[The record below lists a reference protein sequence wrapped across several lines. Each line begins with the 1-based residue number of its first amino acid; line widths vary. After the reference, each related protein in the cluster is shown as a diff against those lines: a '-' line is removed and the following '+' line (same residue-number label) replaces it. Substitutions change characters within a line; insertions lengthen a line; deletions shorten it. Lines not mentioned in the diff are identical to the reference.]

1 MAETLLT
8 RVKSSMFAHLHR
20 RTRGLLDGEY
30 ASVFKGRSLDF
41 EDLRTYVPGDEVRD
55 IDWKATARH
64 GTTLVKRYVA
74 VRKQLVLLVADTGRN
89 MAAVTRSG
97 EAKLD
102 VAIMAFGVMGYL
114 ASRHADLVGLA
125 RADDDGGSS
134 LPLRAGE
141 PHLERLLQDVH
152 RSTTLDGPAS
162 NLNGLL
168 RYVAE
173 STGRRMLLFVVAD
186 EAALG
191 PDTVDL
197 LRRLRVQHEILW
209 LTVED
214 ADLLGHV
221 AVQPRGAGHGGPDR
235 SGASGHDAMVDV
247 ATDDWLP
254 ESLRRDRRLARQY
267 REATASLRENTTA
280 ALRSLGI
287 AHQRVGATAEV
298 VPAMFA
304 LLESHRRAR

>member
-1 MAETLLT
+1 MTETLLT
-8 RVKSSMFAHLHR
+8 RVKSSMFVHLHR

-41 EDLRTYVPGDEVRD
+41 EDLRTYVAGDEVRD
-55 IDWKATARH
+55 IDWKATARQ
-64 GTTLVKRYVA
+64 GSTLVKRYVA

-97 EAKLD
+97 ESKRD

-125 RADDDGGSS
+125 RADADGGSS
-134 LPLRAGE
+134 LPLLAGE
-141 PHLERLLQDVH
+141 PHLERLLQEVY
-152 RSTTLDGPAS
+152 RGTRLDGPAS
-162 NLNGLL
+162 DTDGLL
-168 RYVAE
+168 RYVAD
-173 STGRRMLLFVVAD
+173 SSGRRMLLFVVAD
-186 EAALG
+186 EAPIG
-191 PDTVDL
+191 PETRDL

-214 ADLLGHV
+214 ADLTSPVTDPG
-221 AVQPRGAGHGGPDR
+221 PGGD
-235 SGASGHDAMVDV
+235 DAMVDV
-247 ATDDWLP
+247 ASDAWLP
-254 ESLRRDRRLARQY
+254 ESLRRDRRLTDQY
-267 REATASLRENTTA
+267 RRAAEQLRENTTA

-287 AHQRVGATAEV
+287 AHQRVGATADV

>member
-8 RVKSSMFAHLHR
+8 RVKSSMFVHLHR

-41 EDLRTYVPGDEVRD
+41 EDLRTYVAGDEVRD
-55 IDWKATARH
+55 IDWKATARQ
-64 GTTLVKRYVA
+64 GSTLVKRYVA

-97 EAKLD
+97 ESKRD

-114 ASRHADLVGLA
+114 ASRHEDLVGLA
-125 RADDDGGSS
+125 RADADGGES
-134 LPLRAGE
+134 LPLQAGE
-141 PHLERLLQDVH
+141 PHLERLLQAVH
-152 RSTTLDGPAS
+152 RATSVDGPAS
-162 NLNGLL
+162 DLNGLL
-168 RYVAE
+168 RHVAE
-173 STGRRMLLFVVAD
+173 SSRRRMLLFVVAD

-191 PDTVDL
+191 PDTVEL

-209 LTVED
+209 LTVQD
-214 ADLLGHV
+214 ADLI
-221 AVQPRGAGHGGPDR
+221 APSAAGKDP
-235 SGASGHDAMVDV
+235 MVDV
-247 ATDDWLP
+247 ASDAWLP
-254 ESLRRDRRLARQY
+254 ESLRRDRRLTDQY
-267 REATASLRENTTA
+267 RAAATQLAENTATV
-280 ALRSLGI
+280 LRSLGI
-287 AHQRVGATAEV
+287 AQGRVGGPAEV

>member
-8 RVKSSMFAHLHR
+8 RVKSSMFVHLHR

-41 EDLRTYVPGDEVRD
+41 EDLRTYVAGDEVRD
-55 IDWKATARH
+55 IDWKATARQ

-89 MAAVTRSG
+89 MSAVTRSG

-141 PHLERLLQDVH
+141 PHLERLLQEVH

-221 AVQPRGAGHGGPDR
+221 AVGHGGAGHGGP
-235 SGASGHDAMVDV
+235 GHDAMVDV

-267 REATASLRENTTA
+267 REATATLRENTTA